1 MSAEHGKAPHALF
14 SNLPDLTLHQFMSF
28 KPPPNVS
35 LHPDPFVCD
44 GLPLS
49 PEENREVSTVD
60 VDRPLSKRMLHPLER
75 RPMSADLSTG
85 GVFTTEPAE
94 SRTPEAAPPAIN
106 LSNDTEV
113 EDANESA
120 FDKDVAKDE
129 IAIALEKRN
138 QPLMELVYSEESYV
152 RKLRIVYE
160 LYMPAAY
167 RTPPNSSDSTSS
179 TSPSSPMVNS
189 SATVFEELASKLPP
203 GGPTV
208 PDDLV
213 ARWRILWGNWLQLY
227 EWHTGFYEK
236 LKTLVKEDPDRIPK
250 LLIDSRARLRSIYSK
265 YCENQ
270 IKAAHIAEQ
279 HKEFFDEWRL
289 HVSDKEDVL
298 SLLMQPVQR
307 IMRYQLPI
315 SEIVKWTERAQ
326 LSSLPQ
332 WQKAHDIM
340 KEIPKDTQLIL
351 EAARIDGFP
360 GVITALGTL
369 RIRGDLL
376 VASVS
381 RSELADALSAY
392 TKALNL
398 LPSPTLHSGTRQLT
412 NALLAA
418 NAAKSAAAAA
428 TATAAELAPVD
439 AALSGDPASRSPKA
453 PLATATSTPGKTT
466 DLPDTT
472 TLTTTGPPSPSPVVS
487 PLPVGEA
494 NVSTESAS
502 PSPPLKFT
510 VSRLFLF
517 DRMLLVT
524 EEVKGRRRGGGAAYA
539 EAFAQSTYQFKAAIN
554 VNKMRFE
561 PHWFLCNPAD
571 AEGKRGNTLEAVVRS
586 ALEIAASDDLRFAL
600 WDQTPGRDV
609 FYIVD
614 PQTVATRSAWVV
626 HLRDIQRMQQQ
637 LLMALEDP
645 TRFANT
651 GSANEHWGT
660 PTCVASDEIACHST
674 SVKSI
679 SKSQQSAAVTAVS
692 SQPHQRKWPSF
703 NMRRPA
709 RLSSTSSTGA
719 NMSVSGGPNAGA
731 PQQLQ
736 ATSASGSLRF
746 SAGGKSPHKSENLS
760 VSGQATAA
768 SPPRTTNLLRS
779 YSAERNRDNHT
790 SPASVSTPQLHA
802 AQHRPATLQPSSTC
816 RVVPANKTRPPSSKN
831 PSHRKSSDGCA
842 LDKDDLDGTVEDCQR
857 ELAGFQK
864 TKKVLSSLF
873 GKHKKARQQPSIPPL
888 HPHSKKRSDTI
899 SDTTSS
905 PATLE
910 SVMST
915 SCHAALPNESTG
927 SS

>member
-1 MSAEHGKAPHALF
+1 ML
-14 SNLPDLTLHQFMSF
+14 LLDLTLHQFMSF

-60 VDRPLSKRMLHPLER
+60 VDRPLSKRMLHPLEH

-106 LSNDTEV
+106 LNNDTGV
-113 EDANESA
+113 ENTNESA

-167 RTPPNSSDSTSS
+167 RTSPNSSDSTSS

-189 SATVFEELASKLPP
+189 SAGVFEELASKLPP

-381 RSELADALSAY
+381 SSELVDALCAY

-428 TATAAELAPVD
+428 TAAELTPVD
-439 AALSGDPASRSPKA
+439 TAPSGDPASRSPKA
-453 PLATATSTPGKTT
+453 PLTTATSTPGKTA

-472 TLTTTGPPSPSPVVS
+472 LATTVPPSPVVVS
-487 PLPVGEA
+487 PLPAGEA
-494 NVSTESAS
+494 NVTAESAS

-524 EEVKGRRRGGGAAYA
+524 EEVKGRRRGGAAYT

-651 GSANEHWGT
+651 GSTNEHWGT
-660 PTCVASDEIACHST
+660 PACVASDEIAACHST
-674 SVKSI
+674 SVKSVN
-679 SKSQQSAAVTAVS
+679 KSQQSATVPSSS

-719 NMSVSGGPNAGA
+719 SMSVSGGSNAGA

-746 SAGGKSPHKSENLS
+746 SAGKSPHKSENLS

-768 SPPRTTNLLRS
+768 RTPNLLRS

-816 RVVPANKTRPPSSKN
+816 RVVSASKPRPPTSSKN

-842 LDKDDLDGTVEDCQR
+842 LDKDELDGTVEDGQR

-873 GKHKKARQQPSIPPL
+873 GKHKKTRQQPSIPPL

-905 PATLE
+905 SVTVE
-910 SVMST
+910 SLMST